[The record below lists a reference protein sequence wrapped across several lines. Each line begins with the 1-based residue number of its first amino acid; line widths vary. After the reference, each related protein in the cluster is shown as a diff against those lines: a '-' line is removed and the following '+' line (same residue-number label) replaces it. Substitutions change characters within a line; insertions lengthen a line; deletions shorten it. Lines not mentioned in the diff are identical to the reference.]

1 MMPELDE
8 NIFIINNDFKMYV
21 PPSKTDGI
29 FKSLRQKKT
38 WEPRVTKGMLYEFNE
53 KKIDTFI
60 DIGANIGYY
69 TLLLANKNIKTYSF
83 EPNLENYNILTKNL
97 KINNFNN
104 CQHYNLGLSDSIGE
118 LEFYYRKEKSGHG
131 SFNKKIV
138 KQQNLNLCKIIKVNK
153 IDNIDIQGKNIMVK
167 MDIEGY
173 ELNAI
178 MGMLQLLDSKKIKV
192 FCIEISRKFYGN
204 DVEKEIINLLKK
216 YFTKL
221 YIVQLKRQLIEIPT
235 LSQYDLI
242 CS

>member
-1 MMPELDE
+1 MNHKDE
-8 NIFIINNDFKMYV
+8 NIFTINNDFKMYV

-29 FKSLRQKKT
+29 FISLRNKKT
-38 WEPRVTKGMLYEFNE
+38 WEPIVTKRMLYKFNE

-104 CQHYNLGLSDSIGE
+104 SLHYNLGLSDSIGN

-138 KQQNLNLCKIIKVNK
+138 EQQKLNLCKIIKVNK
-153 IDNIDIQGKNIMVK
+153 LDNIDIQGKNIMVK
-167 MDIEGY
+167 IDIEGY

-192 FCIEISRKFYGN
+192 FCIEISRTFYGN

-221 YIVQLKRQLIEIPT
+221 YIVQLKKQLIEIPT

>member
-1 MMPELDE
+1 
-8 NIFIINNDFKMYV
+8 MYV

-29 FKSLRQKKT
+29 FISLRTKKT
-38 WEPRVTKGMLYEFNE
+38 WEPSVTKGMLYKFNE
-53 KKIDTFI
+53 NKIDTFI

-69 TLLLANKNIKTYSF
+69 TLLFAHKNIRTYSF
-83 EPNLENYNILTKNL
+83 EPNLETYNILTKNL

-104 CQHYNLGLSDSIGE
+104 SLYYNLGLSDSIGE
-118 LEFYYRKEKSGHG
+118 LEFYYNEEKSGHG

-153 IDNIDIQGKNIMVK
+153 LDNIDIQGKNIMVK
-167 MDIEGY
+167 IDIEGY

-192 FCIEISRKFYGN
+192 FCIEISRNFYGS
-204 DVEKEIINLLKK
+204 DVEKDIIKLLKK

-221 YIVQLKRQLIEIPT
+221 YIVQLEKHLIEIPA